1 MSEAGGSEAKDGDLK
16 IRQMRLA
23 GTSAA
28 VLAGLLLTGCVA
40 NDAPDGRGPAVGLT
54 TAPGP
59 IQVADVGSSHVR
71 ISDPSQL
78 ETPYGRY
85 LAGRHA
91 ERVHDYRHAA
101 EMFAAA
107 LADAPDNEG
116 LRLRTFSVMLRA
128 GMINQALPLAETLY
142 ASHPDQ
148 SSMVALVLAVKA
160 LKEHDYPATLKYLQT
175 PARQGEQFS
184 FPVLK
189 AWAHLGAGEAEAAL
203 AALDQLREGDAFPD
217 LAQGHS
223 GLILMN
229 SGDLQG
235 AEAAIPIAS
244 DDLESVPAWLIRTL
258 ARVKLDA
265 GDVAGATDLL
275 DRYATGNRFS
285 LEHVEADR
293 ASLAATGTLA
303 PLMTLPNTG
312 VADGLLRIASGVRPR
327 TVDPSVRQPAHDI
340 ALIYAW
346 LSVYLDNDHDEARL
360 LIAGMMRDLERF
372 EESSTVLQEIAAGAP
387 FSWRARIAIA
397 DNLIDADQNE
407 AAIALLETMAAERVE
422 DTDALLKIGDILR
435 SSSQFEEG
443 TLIYDRAFERISPD
457 DPGRWRLHYFRGIT
471 YERSKR
477 WKEAEAD
484 FLAALEIN
492 PDNPY
497 VLNYLGYSWIDQG
510 INVERATDMVRQAVD
525 QRQNDGYIVDSL
537 GWAYYRVG
545 KFTDAVVHLE
555 RAVQL
560 RPADPV
566 INDHLGDA
574 YWRIGRQREARFQ
587 WTRALSL
594 DIEEELIAPIEEKM
608 RDGMGP
614 PEVVGAAKEDG

>member
-1 MSEAGGSEAKDGDLK
+1 MK
-16 IRQMRLA
+16 IRQLRSA
-23 GTSAA
+23 GISAA
-28 VLAGLLLTGCVA
+28 VIAGLLLAGCVA
-40 NDAPDGRGPAVGLT
+40 SDAQDGSGPAIGLT

-71 ISDPSQL
+71 INDPSQL

-128 GMINQALPLAETLY
+128 GMIDQALPVAQSLY
-142 ASHPDQ
+142 AANPDQ
-148 SSMVALVLAVKA
+148 SSMVALVLAAKA
-160 LKEHDYPATLKYLQT
+160 LKDQDYPAALSYLQT

-189 AWAHLGAGEAEAAL
+189 AWAHLGAGDSEAAL
-203 AALDQLREGDAFPD
+203 AALVQLREGDAFPD

-223 GLILMN
+223 GLILKN

-244 DDLESVPAWLIRTL
+244 KDLESVPAWLVRTL

-265 GDVAGATDLL
+265 GDAAGATDLL
-275 DRYATGNRFS
+275 DRYATGNRYS

-293 ASLAATGTLA
+293 ANLAENGTLA

-340 ALIYAW
+340 ALSYAW
-346 LSVYLDNDHDEARL
+346 LAVYLDDNHDEARL
-360 LIAGMMRDLERF
+360 LIAGMLRDLERYQD
-372 EESSTVLQEIAAGAP
+372 SSLVLDEIEAGAP

-397 DNLIDADQNE
+397 DNFIDAQNDE
-407 AAIALLETMAAERVE
+407 AAIALLETMSAERP
-422 DTDALLKIGDILR
+422 DDIDALLKIGDILR
-435 SSSQFEEG
+435 SRSRFEEG
-443 TLIYDRAFERISPD
+443 TQVYNRVFERVKPE

-471 YERSKR
+471 YERSKH
-477 WKEAEAD
+477 WPEAEAD
-484 FLAALEIN
+484 FLAALEVN

-510 INVERATDMVRQAVD
+510 INVERATEMVRQAVD

-545 KFTDAVVHLE
+545 KFSDAVVHLE

-560 RPADPV
+560 RPSDPV

-574 YWRIGRQREARFQ
+574 YWRVGRQREARFQ

-594 DIEEELIAPIEEKM
+594 DIDEDLIAPIEEKM

-614 PEVVGAAKEDG
+614 PEVVGAAKEEG